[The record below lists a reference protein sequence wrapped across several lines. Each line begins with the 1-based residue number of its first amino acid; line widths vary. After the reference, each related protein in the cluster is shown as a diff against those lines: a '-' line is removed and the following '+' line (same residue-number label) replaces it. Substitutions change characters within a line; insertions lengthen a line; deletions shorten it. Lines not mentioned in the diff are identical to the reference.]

1 MYMVKEKSE
10 YYRKEPDIRLF
21 GRGGAFAHSYKIKF
35 LNINDERFDDY
46 TYEFL
51 WIFNNKFM
59 YLFPHI
65 LIILYTSLS
74 YCNQSINE
82 IEVG

>member
-51 WIFNNKFM
+51 
-59 YLFPHI
+59 
-65 LIILYTSLS
+65 
-74 YCNQSINE
+74 
-82 IEVG
+82 